1 MKTIYLMFTVC
12 LFMAL
17 GDKVNAQDSDGIY
30 LIVNAMKYD
39 SRAEAANNV
48 VRSTYYNKEGHYR
61 DTVKIFR
68 AYVYNPYTNSKN
80 KKVLELWHFYRIKP
94 KAHETDIN
102 PQDQHKTFLKD
113 CSFLNTVDCLYWDD
127 VKDLSWGDAKD
138 YIGPLLFHKMPDGKK
153 IKRTIYVV
161 DLAEKYPNGKIKLYQ
176 VQDMNKEW
184 SRTIFIDENDKQE
197 WVKHTKTVREKID
210 KRRVERKAKPFRK

>member
-1 MKTIYLMFTVC
+1 MKKFIIIVILFLLGLGNTVQAQESNGLFIIIDAQKFTINETSEAKQNGCAVRYTFNGGEYFKDSIITFKLYLSTRE
-12 LFMAL
+12 
-17 GDKVNAQDSDGIY
+17 
-30 LIVNAMKYD
+30 YD
-39 SRAEAANNV
+39 FWN
-48 VRSTYYNKEGHYR
+48 
-61 DTVKIFR
+61 
-68 AYVYNPYTNSKN
+68 
-80 KKVLELWHFYRIKP
+80 LWHFYRIKP